1 MGFQFFPATSTW
13 AISICRLG
21 KLKQHESELVPQP
34 TAGYHA
40 GPSLKAPGAP
50 RFCDS
55 SAQGWGD
62 LEGEQGAFKALPRLR
77 QLTTNPGI
85 LLTPSQFITLFR
97 AYAYCR
103 PHIRLANNFDGVPL
117 QTVDNLGL
125 DAWLQIP
132 ALLCFCGPW
141 KREGGRGWDAEG

>member
-1 MGFQFFPATSTW
+1 MGFQFFLATSTW

-55 SAQGWGD
+55 SAQGWGG
-62 LEGEQGAFKALPRLR
+62 LEGEQGAFEALPRLR
-77 QLTTNPGI
+77 QLTTSPGI
-85 LLTPSQFITLFR
+85 LLTPSQFITLFH
-97 AYAYCR
+97 AYCR

-125 DAWLQIP
+125 ATWVQIP
-132 ALLCFCGPW
+132 ALCFCGPW